1 MFLVLSLVMVV
12 VLQLNR
18 TTVSFDSVNALVHGD
33 ATDEEVIVSRLRE
46 LHQQDSNIVREFKSS
61 NDNLLHIYAQKN
73 MQRVVG
79 FLLDE
84 CKFDINAKLQ
94 DGNTALHLAA
104 RADYSLASFP
114 SNSVVELLLEKK
126 ANRLLLNDY
135 DETYEQLMECRPKTR
150 ETHGQHLNTLQQGSR
165 RTKFLLVGDSMFERL
180 KSSAWLEEL
189 EEKGCF
195 VAGVGGDRVKDM
207 WWRLQQDQKLL
218 QSCGSNLV
226 GMVLLAGT
234 NNIEGQDAKQIA
246 QDVLMLVK
254 MIRKHRPIPF
264 KIAVLGLLPRDPWRQ
279 IVHDR
284 VEAVNAAL
292 MSGISALDEYIIYQD
307 CNQWQQLK
315 GLDGFKNPH
324 FFSDEVHLNNEGN
337 RILSTVI
344 IQLLAA
350 MNALA

>member
-1 MFLVLSLVMVV
+1 
-12 VLQLNR
+12 
-18 TTVSFDSVNALVHGD
+18 
-33 ATDEEVIVSRLRE
+33 
-46 LHQQDSNIVREFKSS
+46 
-61 NDNLLHIYAQKN
+61 
-73 MQRVVG
+73 
-79 FLLDE
+79 
-84 CKFDINAKLQ
+84 
-94 DGNTALHLAA
+94 
-104 RADYSLASFP
+104 
-114 SNSVVELLLEKK
+114 
-126 ANRLLLNDY
+126 
-135 DETYEQLMECRPKTR
+135 MECRPRTR

-165 RTKFLLVGDSMFERL
+165 RAKFLLVGDSMFERL

-218 QSCGSNLV
+218 QSCGSNLL

-254 MIRKHRPIPF
+254 MIRKQRPIPF
-264 KIAVLGLLPRDPWRQ
+264 KIAVLGLLPRDPRGSRHLQRQRQRQ

-292 MSGISALDEYIIYQD
+292 MSGTSALDKYIIYQD

>member
-1 MFLVLSLVMVV
+1 MR
-12 VLQLNR
+12 LQLNR
-18 TTVSFDSVNALVHGD
+18 TTVSFDSLNALVRD

-61 NDNLLHIYAQKN
+61 KNYNLLHIYAQKN

-84 CKFDINAKLQ
+84 CKFDINAKRQ

-104 RADYSLASFP
+104 YYSLASFP

-126 ANRLLLNDY
+126 ANRLLLNEY
-135 DETYEQLMECRPKTR
+135 HETYEQLMECRPITR
-150 ETHGQHLNTLQQGSR
+150 EKHGQHLNTLQQGSR
-165 RTKFLLVGDSMFERL
+165 RVKFLLVGDSMFERL

-264 KIAVLGLLPRDPWRQ
+264 KIAVLGLLPRGPWRDLLPLQ